1 MNEMTMN
8 SACMYDEVE
17 GIRSLNRV
25 EGFDPRKYMRL
36 IQNVIPHFIYFQ
48 IHCTSVKFNKAPVSN
63 KLTFIASDSLI
74 PGRCMLS

>member
-17 GIRSLNRV
+17 EIRNLNRV

-36 IQNVIPHFIYFQ
+36 IQNEGRRRN
-48 IHCTSVKFNKAPVSN
+48 TT
-63 KLTFIASDSLI
+63 LTWPTASS
-74 PGRCMLS
+74 GSA

>member
-1 MNEMTMN
+1 MKPAELTA
-8 SACMYDEVE
+8 SALTVE
-17 GIRSLNRV
+17 QVKQEQDSHYI
-25 EGFDPRKYMRL
+25 
-36 IQNVIPHFIYFQ
+36 VIPHFIYFQ